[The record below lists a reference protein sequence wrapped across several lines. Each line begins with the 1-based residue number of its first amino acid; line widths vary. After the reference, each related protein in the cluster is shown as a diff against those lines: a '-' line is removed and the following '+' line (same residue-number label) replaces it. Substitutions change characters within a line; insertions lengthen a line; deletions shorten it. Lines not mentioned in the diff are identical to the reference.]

1 LRFICIVFGGTS
13 RGDSA
18 ECAASRT
25 NISQDHKRSRTRSPA
40 FPHVGAIAAFADSVQ
55 LVLVHHP
62 PHLGI
67 LRANRKFDPK
77 PVGFLSAWLVAY
89 NRKLDHICSL
99 FFSGVAVFYT
109 PLFAR
114 RYLLVRH
121 LLVPLF
127 VGEEHQQRRRPY
139 TALLARK
146 RAQPFA
152 GVPGEEITSRYTSWF
167 NIVRANVG
175 VLHQHSPT
183 PPHPPTSTLY
193 ASAESSPS
201 ISLALP
207 ISTLIIHPSP

>member
-1 LRFICIVFGGTS
+1 HFLDCLGNALRFICIVFGGTS

-99 FFSGVAVFYT
+99 SFLRCRFVLQVFT
-109 PLFAR
+109 WLRF
-114 RYLLVRH
+114 YLLVRH
-121 LLVPLF
+121 LLVC
-127 VGEEHQQRRRPY
+127 
-139 TALLARK
+139 
-146 RAQPFA
+146 
-152 GVPGEEITSRYTSWF
+152 
-167 NIVRANVG
+167 
-175 VLHQHSPT
+175 
-183 PPHPPTSTLY
+183 
-193 ASAESSPS
+193 AS
-201 ISLALP
+201 ICW
-207 ISTLIIHPSP
+207 